1 MTGSALI
8 AALVKISSKK
18 SASSKSDTY
27 ENLASKGV
35 RFFNFPFARNI
46 LKYNKVTILVQ
57 IGGKLWQVLHSIT
70 FGKSL
75 AT

>member
-1 MTGSALI
+1 MKTLPPNGQ
-8 AALVKISSKK
+8 
-18 SASSKSDTY
+18 
-27 ENLASKGV
+27 G
-35 RFFNFPFARNI
+35 FFNFPFTRNI
-46 LKYNKVTILVQ
+46 LKYNKVTIPVQ